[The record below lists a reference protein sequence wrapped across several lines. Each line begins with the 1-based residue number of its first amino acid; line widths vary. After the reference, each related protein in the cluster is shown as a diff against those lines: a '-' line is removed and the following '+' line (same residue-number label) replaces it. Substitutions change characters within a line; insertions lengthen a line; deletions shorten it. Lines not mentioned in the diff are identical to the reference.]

1 MDEASRCGRAMS
13 GAGGIIGSQAKIA
26 RMTRERSF
34 IAFTPRGALFDS
46 LQERGARIGSRC
58 FKMPD

>member
-13 GAGGIIGSQAKIA
+13 GAGGIIGSHAKIV

-34 IAFTPRGALFDS
+34 IAFTPRGALFDN
-46 LQERGARIGSRC
+46 LQKRGTRSGSRR
-58 FKMPD
+58 FKISD